1 MGGYRSVDREDL
13 SELVGFTGT
22 FTLDLGFPA
31 VNGGGLK
38 AKPGTG
44 MRGDNEPGDSRSG
57 LGRAPPLLYAISR
70 RRAAGCYSARP
81 ARRWVPCHGLRW
93 PRLRPLVC
101 KSATKAPDATLVL
114 MAAAAALAAADPPP
128 AMPPAAGAGGSAA
141 RRDFYWL
148 RSFLAGGIAGCCAKT
163 TVAPLDRVKVL
174 LQAHNHHYKHLGVF
188 STLRAVPQ
196 KEGYLGL
203 YKGNGAMMIRIF
215 PYGAIQF
222 MAFEHYRT
230 FITTKLGISGHV
242 HRLMAGSMAGMTAV
256 ICTYPLDMVRVRLA
270 FQVKGEHTY
279 TGIIHA
285 FKTIYAKEGGFLGF
299 YRGLMPT
306 ILGMAPYAGVS
317 FFTFGTL
324 KSVGLSHAPTLLG
337 RPSSDNP
344 NVLVL
349 KTHINLLCGGVA
361 GAIAQTISYP
371 FDVTRRRMQLG
382 TVLPEFEKC
391 LTVFQYHA
399 GDSEIRVW
407 TPWNSKRIISWFIS
421 ELHSLHSLSSS
432 GFHNV

>member
-1 MGGYRSVDREDL
+1 MV
-13 SELVGFTGT
+13 
-22 FTLDLGFPA
+22 
-31 VNGGGLK
+31 
-38 AKPGTG
+38 
-44 MRGDNEPGDSRSG
+44 
-57 LGRAPPLLYAISR
+57 
-70 RRAAGCYSARP
+70 
-81 ARRWVPCHGLRW
+81 
-93 PRLRPLVC
+93 
-101 KSATKAPDATLVL
+101 
-114 MAAAAALAAADPPP
+114 AAAAALAAADPPP
-128 AMPPAAGAGGSAA
+128 AMPQAAGVGGSTA

-174 LQAHNHHYKHLGVF
+174 LQAHNRHYKHLGVF
-188 STLRAVPQ
+188 SALCAVPR

-222 MAFEHYRT
+222 MAFERYKML
-230 FITTKLGISGHV
+230 ITTKLGISGHV
-242 HRLMAGSMAGMTAV
+242 HRLMAGS
-256 ICTYPLDMVRVRLA
+256 L
-270 FQVKGEHTY
+270 
-279 TGIIHA
+279 
-285 FKTIYAKEGGFLGF
+285 
-299 YRGLMPT
+299 
-306 ILGMAPYAGVS
+306 AGVS

-324 KSVGLSHAPTLLG
+324 KSVGLSYAPTLLG

-391 LTVFQYHA
+391 LTMRETMKYVYGHH
-399 GDSEIRVW
+399 GIRKGLYRGLSLNYIRCIPSQAVAF
-407 TPWNSKRIISWFIS
+407 TTY
-421 ELHSLHSLSSS
+421 ELMKQF
-432 GFHNV
+432 FHLN

>member
-1 MGGYRSVDREDL
+1 
-13 SELVGFTGT
+13 
-22 FTLDLGFPA
+22 
-31 VNGGGLK
+31 
-38 AKPGTG
+38 
-44 MRGDNEPGDSRSG
+44 
-57 LGRAPPLLYAISR
+57 
-70 RRAAGCYSARP
+70 
-81 ARRWVPCHGLRW
+81 
-93 PRLRPLVC
+93 
-101 KSATKAPDATLVL
+101 

-128 AMPPAAGAGGSAA
+128 AMPQAAGAGGPTA

-188 STLRAVPQ
+188 SALRAVPQ

-222 MAFEHYRT
+222 MAFEHYKT
-230 FITTKLGISGHV
+230 VITTKLGVSGHV

-306 ILGMAPYAGVS
+306 ILGMAPYAV
-317 FFTFGTL
+317 
-324 KSVGLSHAPTLLG
+324 
-337 RPSSDNP
+337 
-344 NVLVL
+344 
-349 KTHINLLCGGVA
+349 
-361 GAIAQTISYP
+361 YP

-391 LTVFQYHA
+391 LTMWETMKYVYGHH
-399 GDSEIRVW
+399 GIRRGLYRGLSLNYIRCIPSQAVAF
-407 TPWNSKRIISWFIS
+407 TTY
-421 ELHSLHSLSSS
+421 ELMKQF
-432 GFHNV
+432 FHLN

>member
-1 MGGYRSVDREDL
+1 
-13 SELVGFTGT
+13 T
-22 FTLDLGFPA
+22 
-31 VNGGGLK
+31 
-38 AKPGTG
+38 
-44 MRGDNEPGDSRSG
+44 
-57 LGRAPPLLYAISR
+57 
-70 RRAAGCYSARP
+70 
-81 ARRWVPCHGLRW
+81 W
-93 PRLRPLVC
+93 PLV
-101 KSATKAPDATLVL
+101 
-114 MAAAAALAAADPPP
+114 AAAAALAAADPPP
-128 AMPPAAGAGGSAA
+128 TMPQAAGVGGSTA

-148 RSFLAGGIAGCCAKT
+148 RSFLAGG
-163 TVAPLDRVKVL
+163 
-174 LQAHNHHYKHLGVF
+174 VF
-188 STLRAVPQ
+188 SALCAVPR

-222 MAFEHYRT
+222 MAFEQYKML
-230 FITTKLGISGHV
+230 ITTKLGISGHV
-242 HRLMAGSMAGMTAV
+242 HRLMAGSLAGMTAV
-256 ICTYPLDMVRVRLA
+256 ICTYPLDVVRVRLA

-324 KSVGLSHAPTLLG
+324 KSVGLAHAPTLLG

-391 LTVFQYHA
+391 LTMRETMKYVYGHH
-399 GDSEIRVW
+399 GIRKGLYRGLSLNYIRCVPSQAVAF
-407 TPWNSKRIISWFIS
+407 TTY
-421 ELHSLHSLSSS
+421 ELMKQF
-432 GFHNV
+432 FHLN